1 MQFEVTNRFTGAVQ
15 FVAEIECDENAS
27 RSVKL
32 GLAVRW
38 AVKTRANLSGA
49 NLSRADLSRADL
61 SYANLSGANL
71 SGAEQ
76 GDDRI
81 IDGGLRSDGYRFFLT
96 RTEPGEFRVKAGCRN
111 FTVKEAKAHWD
122 ETRPKGEA
130 LGDETRLIIKH
141 MLAIAKLREWKPLE
155 AETAEAA

>member
-38 AVKTRANLSGA
+38 AVKTRANLTG
-49 NLSRADLSRADL
+49 
-61 SYANLSGANL
+61 ANLSGANL